1 MGKRDGYLADGFRD
15 VDSNTNVSKLEACLS
30 FLEELPSV
38 KTYKKK
44 SIERLRLKQGDTVV
58 DLGCG
63 LGFDVAKMAQLVSP
77 GGRSIGIDKS
87 EKLLSSARRAFGDRE
102 GVLFLQGD
110 IHRLEIPSN
119 SVDAI
124 KVDRTLQHVEDPQK
138 VISEMVRVLRP
149 GGWMACAEPDWSTF
163 VIDADSNEMTD
174 TVVQAW
180 TSAFRNPHIGR
191 QLLRRVRA
199 EGLENTWADGVV
211 LLADGLSA
219 ADTVYDLYA
228 TVSRIKSE
236 NEEQSRALDAWVSEQ
251 AKRDAHEGVIA
262 CVAIFL
268 AGGRKLPLP

>member
-77 GGRSIGIDKS
+77 GGRSIGIDNS

-102 GVLFLQGD
+102 GALFLQGD

>member
-77 GGRSIGIDKS
+77 GGRSIGIDNS

-102 GVLFLQGD
+102 GALFLQGD

-199 EGLENTWADGVV
+199 KGLENTWADGVV

-219 ADTVYDLYA
+219 ADTVHDLYA